1 MLMHFISLA
10 ALEVKVMYS
19 TGSTARMHPFNSFL
33 DFVCLNLIRCRFC
46 GPDESITL
54 YPKSKMLGF
63 VMNMII

>member
-46 GPDESITL
+46 GPNESITL
-54 YPKSKMLGF
+54 YPK
-63 VMNMII
+63 